1 MALTKKQN
9 QVYLYIKNYFQA
21 EGYAPTQKEI
31 KEHFGLKSFGSVNKY
46 MHYLQEA
53 GKIEVDWNARRGIKI
68 LDEEQLSSK
77 ELDQQMSA
85 LTNSNAN
92 FSEVPLLG
100 DVAAGNPI
108 EAIENPSEHTLVP
121 NHMVS
126 RPGKYFALNV
136 QGDSMINDG
145 IHEGDILVCRAQE
158 NANQGQTVIALVDN
172 EATVKNFFKKKNSVE
187 LHPANDR
194 LSPFIITEAN
204 DFRIA
209 GVVVGLMRS
218 YE

>member
-1 MALTKKQN
+1 MNMALTKKQN
-9 QVYLYIKNYFQA
+9 QVYLYIKEYFDK

-53 GKIEVDWNARRGIKI
+53 GKIEIDWNARRGIKLI
-68 LDEEQLSSK
+68 EESTAPPAMVTTPQA
-77 ELDQQMSA
+77 Q
-85 LTNSNAN
+85 

-108 EAIENPSEHTLVP
+108 EAIENPSEHTMVP
-121 NHMVS
+121 NHMVAK
-126 RPGKYFALNV
+126 PGRYFALNV

-145 IHEGDILVCRAQE
+145 IFEGDILVCRAQE
-158 NANQGQTVIALVDN
+158 NANQGQTVIAVVDN
-172 EATVKNFFKKKNSVE
+172 EATVKNFYKKKNSIE

-194 LSPFIITEAN
+194 LSPFIITGQN

-209 GVVVGLMRS
+209 GIVVGLLRS

>member
-1 MALTKKQN
+1 MNMALTKKQN
-9 QVYLYIKNYFQA
+9 QVYLYIKEYFDK

-53 GKIEVDWNARRGIKI
+53 GKIEIDWNARRGIK
-68 LDEEQLSSK
+68 LLEEITASPAMVTTPQA
-77 ELDQQMSA
+77 Q
-85 LTNSNAN
+85 

-108 EAIENPSEHTLVP
+108 EAIENPSEHTMVP
-121 NHMVS
+121 NHMVAK
-126 RPGKYFALNV
+126 PGRYFALNV

-145 IHEGDILVCRAQE
+145 IFEGDILVCRAQE
-158 NANQGQTVIALVDN
+158 NANQGQTVIAVVDN
-172 EATVKNFFKKKNSVE
+172 EATVKNFYKKKNSIE

-194 LSPFIITEAN
+194 LSPFIITGQN

-209 GVVVGLMRS
+209 GIVVGLLRS

>member
-9 QVYLYIKNYFQA
+9 QVFLYIQDYYLK
-21 EGYAPTQKEI
+21 EGFAPTQKEI

-53 GKIEVDWNARRGIKI
+53 GKLEVDWNARRGIK
-68 LDEEQLSSK
+68 LLELPEEGP
-77 ELDQQMSA
+77 QQ
-85 LTNSNAN
+85 NSNPH

-108 EAIENPSEHTLVP
+108 EAIENPSEHTMVP
-121 NHMVS
+121 NHMVAK
-126 RPGKYFALNV
+126 PGRYFALNV

-145 IHEGDILVCRAQE
+145 IFEGDILVCRAQE

-172 EATVKNFFKKKNSVE
+172 EATVKNFYRKKNIIE

-194 LSPFIITEAN
+194 LSPFEITEDN

-209 GVVVGLMRS
+209 GIVVGLLRS

>member
-9 QVYLYIKNYFQA
+9 QVFIYIQEYYQQ

-53 GKIEVDWNARRGIKI
+53 GKIEIDWNARRGIKL
-68 LDEEQLSSK
+68 LDLPAPKFSGPQDYLS
-77 ELDQQMSA
+77 EI
-85 LTNSNAN
+85 
-92 FSEVPLLG
+92 PLLG

-108 EAIENPSEHTLVP
+108 EAIENPSEHTMVP
-121 NHMVS
+121 SHMVA
-126 RPGKYFALNV
+126 RPGRYFALNV

-145 IHEGDILVCRAQE
+145 IFEGDILVCRAQE

-172 EATVKNFFKKKNSVE
+172 EATVKNFYKKKDSVE

-194 LSPFIITEAN
+194 LSPFTITEDN
-204 DFRIA
+204 HFRIA
-209 GVVVGLMRS
+209 GIVVGLMRS

>member
-1 MALTKKQN
+1 MNMALTKKQN
-9 QVYLYIKNYFQA
+9 QVYLYIKEYFDK

-53 GKIEVDWNARRGIKI
+53 GKIEIDWNARRGIK
-68 LDEEQLSSK
+68 LLEEITAPPAMVTTPQA
-77 ELDQQMSA
+77 Q
-85 LTNSNAN
+85 

-108 EAIENPSEHTLVP
+108 EAIENPSEHTMVP
-121 NHMVS
+121 NHMVAK
-126 RPGKYFALNV
+126 PGRYFALNV

-145 IHEGDILVCRAQE
+145 IFEGDILVCRAQE
-158 NANQGQTVIALVDN
+158 NANQGQTVIAVVDN
-172 EATVKNFFKKKNSVE
+172 EATVKNFYKKKNSIE

-194 LSPFIITEAN
+194 LSPFIITGQN

-209 GVVVGLMRS
+209 GIVVGLLRS

>member
-9 QVYLYIKNYFQA
+9 QVYLYIKEYFDK

-53 GKIEVDWNARRGIKI
+53 GKIEIDWNARRGIK
-68 LDEEQLSSK
+68 LLEEITASPAMVTTPQA
-77 ELDQQMSA
+77 Q
-85 LTNSNAN
+85 

-108 EAIENPSEHTLVP
+108 EAIENPSEHTMVP
-121 NHMVS
+121 NHMVAK
-126 RPGKYFALNV
+126 PGRYFALNV

-145 IHEGDILVCRAQE
+145 IFEGDILVCRAQE
-158 NANQGQTVIALVDN
+158 NANQGQTVIAVVDN
-172 EATVKNFFKKKNSVE
+172 EATVKNFYKKKNSIE

-194 LSPFIITEAN
+194 LSPFIITGQN

-209 GVVVGLMRS
+209 GIVVGLLRS

>member
-9 QVYLYIKNYFQA
+9 QVFLYIQDYYLK
-21 EGYAPTQKEI
+21 EGFAPTQKEI

-53 GKIEVDWNARRGIKI
+53 GKLEVDWNARRGIK
-68 LDEEQLSSK
+68 LLELPEE
-77 ELDQQMSA
+77 EPQQ
-85 LTNSNAN
+85 NSNPH

-108 EAIENPSEHTLVP
+108 EAIENPSEHTMVP
-121 NHMVS
+121 NHMVAK
-126 RPGKYFALNV
+126 PGRYFALNV

-145 IHEGDILVCRAQE
+145 IFEGDILVCRAQE

-172 EATVKNFFKKKNSVE
+172 EATVKNFYRKKNIIE

-194 LSPFIITEAN
+194 LSPFEITEDN

-209 GVVVGLMRS
+209 GIVVGLLRS

>member
-9 QVYLYIKNYFQA
+9 QVYLFIKEYYQK

-53 GKIEVDWNARRGIKI
+53 GKIEIDWNARRGIKI
-68 LDEEQLSSK
+68 LDEI
-77 ELDQQMSA
+77 DA
-85 LTNSNAN
+85 PAPLTSFQAPQ

-108 EAIENPSEHTLVP
+108 EAIENPSEYTMVP
-121 NHMVS
+121 NHMVAKS
-126 RPGKYFALNV
+126 GRYFALNV

-145 IHEGDILVCRAQE
+145 IFEGDILVCRAQE
-158 NANQGQTVIALVDN
+158 NANQGQTVIAVVDN
-172 EATVKNFFKKKNSVE
+172 EATVKNFFKKKDSIE

-194 LSPFIITEAN
+194 LSPFIITGQN

-209 GVVVGLMRS
+209 GIVVGLLRS

>member
-9 QVYLYIKNYFQA
+9 QVYLYIKNYYLA

-53 GKIEVDWNARRGIKI
+53 GKIEVDWNARRGIKL
-68 LDEEQLSSK
+68 LDVEQTTSNV
-77 ELDQQMSA
+77 DQQLAS
-85 LTNSNAN
+85 LTNMSPQ
-92 FSEVPLLG
+92 FSEIPLLG

-121 NHMVS
+121 SHMVS
-126 RPGKYFALNV
+126 RPGRYFALNV

-194 LSPFIITEAN
+194 LSPFVITAEN